1 MKKAI
6 VVVVCIVLLATIFPS
21 GIASA
26 ETEGFII
33 REISDPDPDPGDVI
47 TVTIHPIG
55 IESFYAVEEHIGT
68 LWYAGEHTAD
78 SNPEGM
84 IFTMLTPRSFTYEV
98 EVLRPGDLP
107 LGEVFP
113 IPGEFWTD
121 PGDKKDIGETVL
133 GAPTIS
139 VAPSSQEVGPG
150 ESFSVD
156 IWIDP
161 AGEGVSAA
169 SIVLTYDS
177 GTVLVDGVEMGNFL
191 GDEPLMP
198 AEFPKI
204 DNTEG
209 TVRIDAARRG
219 ATSVPTLPGV
229 FASITLTARDETQLL
244 DKQFQIGNLWL
255 PSKQQGTKQSGSV
268 LRSPL
273 FVGNHWGYSNLIFTG
288 AELTDENALDIDGV
302 RTVDGAVRITRAT
315 EIMPGIPDPNEEDQV
330 QDKADQTG
338 ECPRWDINEDCI
350 VDHLDLELLSLH
362 YDEATQSPYPR
373 WDINED
379 STAEL
384 KDLSLLGA
392 HFMEIV
398 CECSV
403 DMKKEIE
410 KIPSVLHPQLQN
422 LPWKQES
429 M

>member
-6 VVVVCIVLLATIFPS
+6 GIAICLLLLATMVPA

-55 IESFYAVEEHIGT
+55 IESFYAVEEHLG
-68 LWYAGEHTAD
+68 LLDYSGEHTAD
-78 SNPEGM
+78 SNPEGT
-84 IFTMLTPRSFTYEV
+84 IFTMLTPRSFTYTV
-98 EVLRPGDLP
+98 NAPGGPGGDLIV
-107 LGEVFP
+107 GDEFP
-113 IPGEFWTD
+113 ITGEFWTD
-121 PGDKKDIGETVL
+121 PGDKKDIGETVI
-133 GAPTIS
+133 GAPTVS

-161 AGEGVSAA
+161 SGEGVSAA

-244 DKQFQIGNLWL
+244 DKQFKIGKLWL

-268 LRSPL
+268 LRLPL
-273 FVGNHWGYSNLIFTG
+273 FVGNYWGYSNLIFTE
-288 AELTDENALDIDGV
+288 AELVDENALDIDGV
-302 RTVDGAVRITRAT
+302 KTTDGAVRITRAT
-315 EIMPGIPDPNEEDQV
+315 EILPGVPDPNEDDRI
-330 QDKADQTG
+330 QDEADQTG

-350 VDHLDLELLSLH
+350 VDNVDLALLSL
-362 YDEATQSPYPR
+362 YYNEATQSPYPR

-392 HFMEIV
+392 HFGEIV

-403 DMKKEIE
+403 DMRKLIE
-410 KIPSVLHPQLQN
+410 KIPPVFNPQLQN
-422 LPWKQES
+422 LPWK
-429 M
+429 